1 MMQQNGTNKAN
12 CEARKKWQ
20 QEWSRM
26 MIDIWQEKI
35 TRLKVI
41 DTGRLWNEISQ
52 HSVISEDSST
62 ITHQFMEYGIYQDAG
77 TGNGY
82 THDNGGNLEFLEQG
96 RVSRYPHRKP
106 RKWYSKS
113 YYASVMALKEKMSEM
128 YAEEFCGII
137 VRGLR

>member
-1 MMQQNGTNKAN
+1 MTQQNGQTKADSDV
-12 CEARKKWQ
+12 RKKWQ
-20 QEWSRM
+20 QAWSKM

-41 DTGRLWNEISQ
+41 DTGKLWHEITQ
-52 HSVISEDSST
+52 QAVFTEDTST

-82 THDNGGNLEFLEQG
+82 TRGNGGDLKNLENRDE
-96 RVSRYPHRKP
+96 RYPKRKP
-106 RKWYSKS
+106 RRWYSKS
-113 YYASVMALKEKMSEM
+113 YYASVMALKEKVGEM

>member
-1 MMQQNGTNKAN
+1 MTQQNGQNNADA
-12 CEARKKWQ
+12 EARKKWQ
-20 QEWSRM
+20 KEWSRM

-41 DTGRLWNEISQ
+41 DTGRLWNQITEQ
-52 HSVISEDSST
+52 AVFTEDTST

-82 THDNGGNLEFLEQG
+82 TRGNGGDLEFLEKG
-96 RVSRYPHRKP
+96 RESRYPHRKP

-113 YYASVMALKEKMSEM
+113 YYASVMALKEKMGEM

>member
-1 MMQQNGTNKAN
+1 MTQQNGQNKADSDV
-12 CEARKKWQ
+12 RKKWQ
-20 QEWSRM
+20 QAWSKM

-41 DTGRLWNEISQ
+41 DTGKLWHEITQ
-52 HSVISEDSST
+52 QAVFTEDTST

-82 THDNGGNLEFLEQG
+82 TRGNGGDLKNLENRDE
-96 RVSRYPHRKP
+96 RYPKRKP
-106 RKWYSKS
+106 RRWYSKS
-113 YYASVMALKEKMSEM
+113 YYASVMALKEKMGEM